1 MKKLAAFVLIL
12 AMLLPL
18 AACGSQPDSTAQ
30 ASGTGAEKLTVWC
43 WDENF
48 NIAAMNTAAEY
59 YRAAG
64 HENFELEVVNTI
76 EEDVRSKCVAALS
89 AGVTDGMPDI
99 ILVGDNWAKNFLTN
113 YEGCF
118 VDLTDEID
126 FSEFAS
132 YKVSCLTVNDRVYG
146 VPFDSGSAGL
156 FYRIDIL
163 EAAGFTP
170 EDLEDITWPEMI
182 EIAKAVKEKTGKYA
196 FQFIPSECAFTWFD
210 SAMQSSGT
218 WFYDENEDADFMN
231 NAVVREMFDVT
242 KELWNNDLVYQTDVR
257 DSTGIAAMQNGEK
270 MCIRD
275 SSTGI

>member
-1 MKKLAAFVLIL
+1 
-12 AMLLPL
+12 MLLPL
-18 AACGSQPDSTAQ
+18 AACGGQPGSTAQ

-64 HENFELEVVNTI
+64 HEDFELEVVNTI

-218 WFYDENEDADFMN
+218 
-231 NAVVREMFDVT
+231 
-242 KELWNNDLVYQTDVR
+242 
-257 DSTGIAAMQNGEK
+257 
-270 MCIRD
+270 
-275 SSTGI
+275 